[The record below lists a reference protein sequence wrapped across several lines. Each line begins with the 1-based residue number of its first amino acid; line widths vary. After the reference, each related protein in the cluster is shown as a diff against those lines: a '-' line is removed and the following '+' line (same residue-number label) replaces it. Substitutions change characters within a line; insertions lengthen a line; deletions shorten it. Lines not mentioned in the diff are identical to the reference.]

1 MAGRFIDRE
10 EELEYL
16 ERLYREGRPHMV
28 VLYGRRRIGKTE
40 LAKKFIEGKKSV
52 YFHAVRQDLRL
63 EAERLARV
71 VSRALGTY
79 VEPDFEEVFSR
90 LAEQGRVVVVID
102 EFTHWVEEDPRILT
116 VLQRVWDEYL
126 AQSRVFLLLVAS
138 AATLVEK
145 SFSYGSA
152 LYGRRTGQWKL
163 GELEP
168 RFVRDFLPNYSLE
181 ELVAVYGCVGGVPFY
196 LSLFDPSRSLEENI
210 NALFFSKGGV
220 LYEEAEN
227 LLRYELREPYTYFN
241 IVRAIEEG
249 ATSYS
254 EIADKARVSV
264 TTLPKYLHVLEKM
277 GVVERVK
284 PVLGRARPV
293 YAVRDN
299 YLRFWVR
306 YVLPNKDRVELG
318 AYRFRLQEMWDYL
331 PLVFEEMVRRSL
343 KHLWRKGV
351 LPFLGTCG
359 KYWERDLEVD
369 VLCLEGEKVLALE
382 VKWAELDAGEARETV
397 QELRRKLGYREGYY
411 GVVAKKIH
419 GYFEGLKVELADLF

>member
-1 MAGRFIDRE
+1 MRGRFVDRE

-16 ERLYREGRPHMV
+16 ERLYREDRAQMV

-40 LAKKFIEGKKSV
+40 LAKRFLEGKEGV
-52 YFHAVRQDLRL
+52 YFHAMRQDLRL

-71 VSRALGTY
+71 VSKALGTY
-79 VEPDFEEVFSR
+79 VEPDLEEVFRS
-90 LAEQGRVVVVID
+90 LAERGRVVVVID

-116 VLQRVWDEYL
+116 VLQRLWDEYL

-138 AATLVEK
+138 AATLVER

-152 LYGRRTGQWKL
+152 LHGRRTGQWRL

-168 RFVRDFLPNYSLE
+168 RFVRDFLPGYGLE
-181 ELVAVYGCVGGVPFY
+181 ELVAVYGCAGGVPFY
-196 LSLFDPSRSLEENI
+196 LSLFDPSRSLEDNI
-210 NALFFSKGGV
+210 NLLFFSKGGL

-227 LLRYELREPYTYFN
+227 LLRYELREPSTYFN

-254 EIADKARVSV
+254 EIADRAKVSV
-264 TTLPKYLHVLEKM
+264 TSLPKYLHVLEKM

-284 PVLGRARPV
+284 PVLGKARPT

-306 YVLPNKDRVELG
+306 YVLPNKDRIELG
-318 AYRFRLQEMWDYL
+318 
-331 PLVFEEMVRRSL
+331 V
-343 KHLWRKGV
+343 
-351 LPFLGTCG
+351 
-359 KYWERDLEVD
+359 
-369 VLCLEGEKVLALE
+369 
-382 VKWAELDAGEARETV
+382 
-397 QELRRKLGYREGYY
+397 
-411 GVVAKKIH
+411 
-419 GYFEGLKVELADLF
+419 